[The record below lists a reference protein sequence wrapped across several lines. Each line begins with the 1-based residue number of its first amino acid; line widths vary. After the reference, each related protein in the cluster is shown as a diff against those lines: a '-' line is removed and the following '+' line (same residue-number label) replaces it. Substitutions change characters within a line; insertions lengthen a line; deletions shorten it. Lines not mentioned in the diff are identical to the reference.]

1 MVQGFYF
8 QIKAG
13 ISGNLLSTVTS
24 FLKLRKQRVRLMLN
38 SQLSSSIMRN
48 TRVYSRPIVIF
59 NLYKQSLTRPCNKCQ
74 ALCRSRFSFFIV
86 DNINLS
92 ATNLNSDLRWNKC
105 FGKLIETAFQIWSL
119 QQEKEVH
126 FSHKYNKI
134 SHPSLWTL
142 LMIKTMLKSAVL
154 RTLGRLYR
162 QKIGFSWTSSKHFW
176 KSKQN
181 NQLVT

>member
-13 ISGNLLSTVTS
+13 ISGNLLSTVTG

-92 ATNLNSDLRWNKC
+92 ATDSNSDLRWNKR
-105 FGKLIETAFQIWSL
+105 FGKLIANAFPTWSL
-119 QQEKEVH
+119 QQENEVN

-142 LMIKTMLKSAVL
+142 LMIKTMLKKCSFKNTWAF
-154 RTLGRLYR
+154 
-162 QKIGFSWTSSKHFW
+162 I
-176 KSKQN
+176 
-181 NQLVT
+181 

>member
-24 FLKLRKQRVRLMLN
+24 LLKLRKTKSESEMLN
-38 SQLSSSIMRN
+38 SQLSSRIMCN
-48 TRVYSRPIVIF
+48 TRVYSRTIVIF

-92 ATNLNSDLRWNKC
+92 ATDSNSDLRWNKR
-105 FGKLIETAFQIWSL
+105 FGKLIANAFPTWSL
-119 QQEKEVH
+119 QQENEVN

-142 LMIKTMLKSAVL
+142 LMIKTMLKICSFKNTWAF
-154 RTLGRLYR
+154 
-162 QKIGFSWTSSKHFW
+162 I
-176 KSKQN
+176 
-181 NQLVT
+181 